1 MRKIGAPLAL
11 VHGKIEKNCIIEIDE
26 VSKKIG
32 NIAVGV
38 TNPDSVAMLE
48 YFNGLLL
55 PMVSGWQHPMTAE
68 KRASLVK
75 AMTID
80 NLGSFTPEPL
90 KEGYVGEL
98 LLLEKLDLKNQLIT
112 PQTTIKRL

>member
-11 VHGKIEKNCIIEIDE
+11 INGKIVKNCIIEIDE

-32 NIAVGV
+32 NIAIGV
-38 TNPDSVAMLE
+38 TEPDTIAMLE

-55 PMVSGWQHPMTAE
+55 PMVRAWQHPMTAE

-80 NLGSFTPEPL
+80 TLDSFTPEPL
-90 KEGYVGEL
+90 QEGYVGDL
-98 LLLEKLDLKNQLIT
+98 LLLEKLDLKNQLLI